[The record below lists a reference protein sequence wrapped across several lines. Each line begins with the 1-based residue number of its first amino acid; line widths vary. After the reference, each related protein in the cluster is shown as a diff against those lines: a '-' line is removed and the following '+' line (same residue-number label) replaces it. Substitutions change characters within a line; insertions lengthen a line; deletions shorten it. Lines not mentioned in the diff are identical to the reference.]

1 MLGVLGFVDVRV
13 SGFWFGDVGVFG
25 GIGAVSDLTVHHGFQ
40 EWTVFRTLQ
49 K

>member
-25 GIGAVSDLTVHHGFQ
+25 GIGAVSDLTVHPGFQ
-40 EWTVFRTLQ
+40 EWTVFPTLQ